1 MMNMKSESS
10 RRKFL
15 SQLGLAAISM
25 PLFSCSAV
33 NALTAVKIPGLK
45 IGYSA
50 ITWGGNDVQA
60 MKDISDLGFK
70 GIQLRSNILK
80 EFGKKPLEVKEL
92 LKLHSLEFPMFSS
105 GNANINTGNDEAV
118 IQMHVDNAKF
128 VKAVGGKFIQV
139 TNSSRPKDGVPSQ
152 ADLKKYAG
160 LLNEIGK
167 RTMDI
172 GIQTTYHNH
181 MHQLGETPQ
190 EVDVILENCDD
201 DKVKFLLDIA
211 HYHQGGGDP
220 AKAIRQYQNRLKA
233 LHLKDVRP
241 KGAPDTKGYT
251 FVELGQGKV
260 DLPAVFNALDEI
272 KFKGWGI
279 GELDSVPDKGKSP
292 RQCAEITRDYLKKAG
307 IINS

>member
-1 MMNMKSESS
+1 MKSELS

-15 SQLGLAAISM
+15 SQLGLATISL
-25 PLFSCSAV
+25 PLFSCTAV
-33 NALTAVKIPGLK
+33 NALTSNKVPGLT

-60 MKDISDLGFK
+60 MKDISALGFK

-80 EFGKKPLEVKEL
+80 EYANKPEEVKQL
-92 LKLHSLEFPMFSS
+92 LKLYNLDFPMFSS
-105 GNANINTGNDEAV
+105 GNANINTGNDEAI
-118 IQMHVDNAKF
+118 IQMHLNNANF

-139 TNSSRPKDGVPSQ
+139 TNSSRPKEGVPSQ

-167 RTMDI
+167 RTKDI

-190 EVDVILENCDD
+190 EVEVILENCDD
-201 DKVKFLLDIA
+201 DNVKFLLDIA

-220 AKAIRQYQNRLKA
+220 VKAIGQYKNRLKA

-241 KGAPDTKGYT
+241 KGGSDYKDYT

-260 DLPAVFNALDEI
+260 DLPGVFNALDEI

-279 GELDSVPDKGKSP
+279 VELDSVPEKEKSP
-292 RQCAEITRDYLKKAG
+292 RQCAEITRAYLKNAG
-307 IINS
+307 VQI